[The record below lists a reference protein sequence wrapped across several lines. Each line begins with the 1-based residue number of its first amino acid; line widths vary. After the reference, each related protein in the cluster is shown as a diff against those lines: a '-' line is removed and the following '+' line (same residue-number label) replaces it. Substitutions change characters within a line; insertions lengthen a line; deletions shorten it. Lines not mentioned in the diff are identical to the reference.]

1 MTRRFAVHLGAPA
14 AAVLLASAAACG
26 TARETAP
33 ADSAETAT
41 SCAACHGDRSP
52 GVLPGDPRSAPG
64 YDNGTD
70 VNGRT
75 ALDSAAT
82 SIGAHAIHL
91 TGGTLGVAV
100 TCDQCHAVPAT
111 VDAPGHLDNQVTI
124 TFGSLATKG
133 GLAPT
138 YDPATQT
145 CSNTY
150 CHGGARGWRANPV
163 VPPSWSQG
171 SEAIVCGACH
181 DLPPPTPVHVAI
193 QTAQGC
199 GTPINPAFACHPAG
213 YSKYTVDPKLHMDG
227 QICPPNC
234 TPVSP

>member
-1 MTRRFAVHLGAPA
+1 M
-14 AAVLLASAAACG
+14 
-26 TARETAP
+26 
-33 ADSAETAT
+33 
-41 SCAACHGDRSP
+41 
-52 GVLPGDPRSAPG
+52 
-64 YDNGTD
+64 
-70 VNGRT
+70 
-75 ALDSAAT
+75 
-82 SIGAHAIHL
+82 
-91 TGGTLGVAV
+91 

>member
-1 MTRRFAVHLGAPA
+1 MHMTRRLAVYLGAPA

-26 TARETAP
+26 TAREPVP

-52 GVLPGDPRSAPG
+52 GVQPGDPRSAPG
-64 YDNGTD
+64 YNDGTD

-75 ALDSAAT
+75 ALDAAAT

-100 TCDQCHAVPAT
+100 TCDQCHAVPDS
-111 VDAPGHLDNQVTI
+111 VDAAGHLDSDVKL

-133 GLAPT
+133 GLAPA
-138 YDPATQT
+138 YDATTQT

-150 CHGGARGWRANPV
+150 CHGGTPGWRINPV
-163 VPPSWSQG
+163 VAPRWSQG

-181 DLPPPTPVHVAI
+181 DLPPPSPVHINTMA
-193 QTAQGC
+193 TQGC
-199 GTPINPAFACHPAG
+199 GTPINPAFTCHPAG

-227 QICPPNC
+227 KICPPDC
-234 TPVSP
+234 E